1 MHDPIAT
8 SRRSALRAVA
18 VQAAA
23 VALVATGFALAGLRE
38 ALAAALGGGALA
50 LGNALAAWLALDGI
64 VPARVAFARLLLGVL
79 AKWCVVVAVFVVALE
94 AWRLPPLPMLA
105 GLAAG
110 MLAWLAATNRVGN
123 VAAKAAATD
132 EPVRTGAAGRD

>member
-1 MHDPIAT
+1 MHDPVAAG
-8 SRRSALRAVA
+8 RRSALRAVA

-23 VALVATGFALAGLRE
+23 VALVALAFLVKATDW

-50 LGNALAAWLALDGI
+50 LGNALGAWLALPGI
-64 VPARVAFARLLLGVL
+64 APARVALSRLLLGVL
-79 AKWCVVVAVFVVALE
+79 AKWCVVVAVFVAALE

-110 MLAWLAATNRVGN
+110 MLAWLWAMNGMPGRKARPAGN
-123 VAAKAAATD
+123 
-132 EPVRTGAAGRD
+132 